1 MKLIINND
9 EFEIKECIKFKDR
22 LLGLMFKK
30 NFNYGLLFNK
40 CSSIHTFFMRE
51 SIDVIGLDDNNN
63 VINYKK
69 NLRPYRF
76 LNFKGAKKIIEL
88 PANSIKDKCLKIKF
102 EN

>member
-1 MKLIINND
+1 MKLVINNK

-51 SIDVIGLDDNNN
+51 DIDVIGLDDNDK
-63 VINYKK
+63 IIGYKK
-69 NLRPYRF
+69 NLKPYRF
-76 LNFKGAKKIIEL
+76 LKLKGAKKIIEL
-88 PANSIKDKCLKIKF
+88 PANSIKNNRFKIKF
-102 EN
+102 KN

>member
-22 LLGLMFKK
+22 LFGLMFKK
-30 NFNYGLLFNK
+30 NFNYGLLFNE
-40 CSSIHTFFMRE
+40 CSSIHTFFMKE
-51 SIDVIGLDDNNN
+51 PIDVIGLDENNN
-63 VINYKK
+63 VVGYKK
-69 NLRPYRF
+69 NLKSYRF
-76 LNFKGAKKIIEL
+76 LKIKGSKKIIEL

>member
-22 LLGLMFKK
+22 LLGLMFKE

-51 SIDVIGLDDNNN
+51 AIDVIGLDKNNN
-63 VINYKK
+63 VVDYKK

-76 LNFKGAKKIIEL
+76 LKIKGSKKIIEL
-88 PANSIKDKCLKIKF
+88 PANSIKNHCLKIKF
-102 EN
+102 KN